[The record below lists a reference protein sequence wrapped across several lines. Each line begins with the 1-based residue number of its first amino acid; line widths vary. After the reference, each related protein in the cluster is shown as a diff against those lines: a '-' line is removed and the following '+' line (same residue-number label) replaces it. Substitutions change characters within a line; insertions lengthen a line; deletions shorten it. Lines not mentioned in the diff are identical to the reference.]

1 MRHIKG
7 QSINITGKP
16 TRYREGINSIGYR
29 SGVMDFKVNGIKYVI
44 LIFTE
49 FLAGSRKLFNE
60 KVALSVTGRVG
71 SVNKDLIHV
80 IARQVKKG

>member
-7 QSINITGKP
+7 QSITITGKP

-49 FLAGSRKLFNE
+49 FLVDSR
-60 KVALSVTGRVG
+60 
-71 SVNKDLIHV
+71 
-80 IARQVKKG
+80 